1 MLGIY
6 SNNADVG
13 LTLFNVVYVTA
24 AHLIADRGACVQD
37 CGAGHVAGPDNKCVD
52 CDGPCPRGSR

>member
-1 MLGIY
+1 MY
-6 SNNADVG
+6 
-13 LTLFNVVYVTA
+13 VVVA

-52 CDGPCPRGSR
+52 CDGPCPKGRR